1 MCPDPGDNRGAAAPR
16 PPQKGVL
23 ALSVLTDPSTYP
35 ISAAAARQLD
45 RALLGHV
52 IDGEVVPSLDRGTMP
67 VVVGRC
73 HCELRREPGGWRISR
88 LVLEVLW
95 AEDKTDP
102 TGYLALIGGRG
113 PQG

>member
-1 MCPDPGDNRGAAAPR
+1 MWQHHLLSVYHVEVDGDRAAA
-16 PPQKGVL
+16 L
-23 ALSVLTDPSTYP
+23 AYHTSHRGFEDDPET
-35 ISAAAARQLD
+35 ARM
-45 RALLGHV
+45 
-52 IDGEVVPSLDRGTMP
+52 I
-67 VVVGRC
+67 VGRY
-73 HCELRREPGGWRISR
+73 HRELRRETGGWRISR